1 MTTRT
6 PESILFVGRK
16 KCGKTTLCR
25 QLIEQSNFKKILVI
39 DTYPHPDYDDFQ
51 VIPSSMLKGWKQGR
65 KRIILDPLK
74 KNYEDLQPV
83 NDYVCNTLIIL
94 EDASKY
100 IVGDIP
106 MVLRGILF
114 DHRNKGNE
122 LLFMYHGFRIVP
134 PKLLSNVSYIT
145 LFKIGEHIKTSQDK
159 VPNYAELERAHQVI
173 QASTNKY
180 IYKTFEVN

>member
-1 MTTRT
+1 MSRT

-25 QLIEQSNFKKILVI
+25 KFIEQSKFKKILVI
-39 DTYPHPDYDDFQ
+39 DTYEHPDYADFQ
-51 VIPSSMLKGWKQGR
+51 TIPSSMLKSWKQGR
-65 KRIILDPLK
+65 KRIILDQRK

-106 MVLRGILF
+106 TVLRGILF

-122 LLFMYHGFRIVP
+122 LLIMYHGFRFVP

-145 LFKIGEHIKTSQDK
+145 LFKIGEHIKSSQDK
-159 VPNYAELERAHQVI
+159 VPNYAELEKGHLQI
-173 QASTNKY
+173 QASNNQY
-180 IYKTFEVN
+180 IYKSYSVN